1 MTDTTKKQGIV
12 KWFNGKRGYGF
23 VTDPESNEDIFIH
36 RCNIQSSMDCWK
48 TLTQGEYVKV
58 TREETGEKSQADI
71 RGIRGGPLMCE
82 TNHKINLER
91 TKDEKRNQD
100 IKVSLNKI
108 ILNNKK
114 INNIYIW
121 YIWILLIQ

>member
-23 VTDPESNEDIFIH
+23 VTDLESNEDIFVH
-36 RCNIQSSMDCWK
+36 HSNIQSSMDCWK
-48 TLTQGEYVKV
+48 TLTQGEYVEF
-58 TREETGEKSQADI
+58 TREETGEKSQAVDI

-91 TKDEKRNQD
+91 TKNREKRNQD
-100 IKVSLNKI
+100 THEESH
-108 ILNNKK
+108 
-114 INNIYIW
+114 
-121 YIWILLIQ
+121 